1 RGHVMNG
8 PRLAGDSLG
17 VKDPRSGVARDGGF
31 TLLQE
36 VACACS
42 VAICG
47 STTCR
52 AGCAPRIDHPISKTT
67 GRRTRSGRMADE
79 PTIWCS
85 SICVGS
91 MSALLSLTEDAPGSV
106 CRVRAAD

>member
-1 RGHVMNG
+1 MNG
-8 PRLAGDSLG
+8 PRLARDSLG
-17 VKDPRSGVARDGGF
+17 VKDPRSGVARDSGF

-79 PTIWCS
+79 ADNLVLVYLCRINERLAVADRGHPRLMS
-85 SICVGS
+85 SEGRG
-91 MSALLSLTEDAPGSV
+91 L
-106 CRVRAAD
+106 